1 MFHIEKPSLNDLPS
15 LAQLIRYTLFAVIGA
30 GLILVAVVLPAER
43 GMDPTGAGRM
53 LGLTQ
58 MGEIKQELREEAE
71 ADKEH
76 HGTSQSYNLLDGFT
90 AFLIGTAYAQD
101 AWKETITFTLEPGDY
116 TETKLV
122 MNEGAQAQYVWTA
135 TGGRVNFD
143 LHAHGGG
150 QSKTYD
156 KGRGASEG
164 EGSIVAQFKGEHGW
178 FWRNRDKSAIT
189 ITLKINGE
197 YLEVIRDE

>member
-1 MFHIEKPSLNDLPS
+1 MFNVEKPSLNDLPS
-15 LAQLIRYTLFAVIGA
+15 LSQLRRFTIFGFIGA

-71 ADKEH
+71 ADQEH
-76 HGTSQSYNLLDGFT
+76 HGNSQPDNLLDGIFG
-90 AFLIGTAYAQD
+90 FLVGTAYAQE

-122 MNEGAQAQYVWTA
+122 MDEGAQAQYVWTA
-135 TGGRVNFD
+135 TGGRINFD

-150 QSKTYD
+150 QSKSYE
-156 KGRGASEG
+156 KGRGATEG
-164 EGSIVAQFKGEHGW
+164 EGSIVAPFKGEHGW
-178 FWRNRDKSAIT
+178 FWRNRDKSPVT
-189 ITLKINGE
+189 ITLMINGD